1 MTSAC
6 LMYLGS
12 CLPCNSGCSNEP
24 VGCHSTMWLANDL
37 YGCEYVAPTLWP
49 YFCFI
54 LKIKILGAIYT
65 QIISNLKHIN
75 EVTFLFPLLLPYE
88 WR

>member
-12 CLPCNSGCSNEP
+12 CLPCNSGCSSEP
-24 VGCHSTMWLANDL
+24 VGCHSTVRLANDL
-37 YGCEYVAPTLWP
+37 YGCEYAAPTLWP

-65 QIISNLKHIN
+65 QIISNLKYIH
-75 EVTFLFPLLLPYE
+75 EVIFLFPLLSPYE
-88 WR
+88 LR